1 MPELTGRVVLVT
13 GGARGIGKAI
23 CLKLAEL
30 GANIVVNAIR
40 NEELAQE
47 LVEQIKKMG
56 SEAVFIKAN
65 VAKLDEANSLIES
78 IIEKFGKIDILVN
91 NAGITRD
98 NLLVRM
104 KEEDWDAVLTVNLK
118 GTFNC
123 SQAVSK
129 YMMKQRSGNIINIA
143 SVVGITGNPGQAN
156 YSASKAGV
164 IGLTKTIAREMAS
177 RGVRA
182 NAVAPGFIETEMTQ
196 KLSEDTRSAIN
207 KQIPL
212 GRFGQPEDV
221 ANLVAFLASDESG
234 YITGQVIQID
244 GGMVT

>member
-1 MPELTGRVVLVT
+1 MPELTGRVALVT
-13 GGARGIGKAI
+13 GSARGIGKAI

-30 GANIVVNAIR
+30 GANIVVNDVG

-65 VAKLDEANSLIES
+65 VAKLDKANSLIES

-104 KEEDWDAVLTVNLK
+104 KEEEWDAVLTVNLK

-196 KLSEDTRSAIN
+196 KLPEDTRSAIN